1 MTSKIHMSNKEIL
14 FPKEYNLLS
23 ITTPSS
29 HISYASK
36 EFCEVAGFTLNEI
49 INKPHNIVRHPDMP
63 SDAFKDMWAHL
74 KEKKSW
80 MGLVKNRCKNGNYY
94 WVDAFASPI
103 LKNGAIQEYQSV
115 RLCPSREHVKNAE
128 KVYAALKSG
137 NKPLKMNL
145 PRTRLWQRYALT
157 LIPNFAISAAVT
169 QISPLLGLA
178 SFAGMSLI
186 SIYSLTRRLEALTT
200 KARKVFDNPL
210 MELVYTNHIDDIS
223 EIELALKMRQS
234 EINAVIGRIQD
245 SNEKIEALAQSSTSN
260 CQDTVNNITIQS
272 KETAQVANAIQEMSA
287 SVNDIS
293 SSVQTTASATE
304 HTHQI
309 ASEGMLAVTDTVKS
323 IEMLVSQL
331 TNASGVISTLQEHG
345 NTIGSV
351 LTVIQSIAEQ
361 TNLLA
366 LNAAIEAA
374 RAGEQGRGFA
384 VVADEVRALAQRSQE
399 STKEIQEIILHIQSS
414 TQEAVQTI
422 EEGKDLSE
430 VCVDNAKKS
439 GNKLQESLDQVTNI
453 SAQNTQISV
462 AVEQMVKVADEMNT
476 NIQLINNVC
485 LETNSIASGTMEQCQ
500 TLSKTIH
507 SQGDL
512 VSQFRTLS

>member
-1 MTSKIHMSNKEIL
+1 MTSKTHTNNKEIL

-36 EFCEVAGFTLNEI
+36 EFCEVAGFTLDEI
-49 INKPHNIVRHPDMP
+49 VNKPHNIVRHPDMP
-63 SDAFKDMWAHL
+63 SGAFKDMWAHL
-74 KEKKSW
+74 KDKKSW
-80 MGLVKNRCKNGNYY
+80 MGLVKNRCKDGNYY

-103 LKNGAIQEYQSV
+103 LKNGEIKEYQSV
-115 RLCPSREHVKNAE
+115 RLSPSREHVKNAE
-128 KVYAALKSG
+128 KVYAILKSG
-137 NKPLKMNL
+137 KTPLKMKL

-157 LIPNFAISAAVT
+157 LIPNFAISAAVI
-169 QISPLLGLA
+169 QVSPLLGLA
-178 SFAGMSLI
+178 CFATISLI
-186 SIYSLTRRLEALTT
+186 STYALTRRLETLTT
-200 KARKVFDNPL
+200 KARAVFDNPL
-210 MELVYTNHIDDIS
+210 MALVYTNHTDDIS

-245 SNEKIEALAQSSTSN
+245 SNEQIEALAQSSTSN

-272 KETAQVANAIQEMSA
+272 KETAQVANAIQEMNA

-293 SSVQTTASATE
+293 SSVQTTARATE
-304 HTHQI
+304 YTHHV
-309 ASEGMLAVTDTVKS
+309 ASEGMEAVTDTVKS
-323 IEMLVSQL
+323 IEILISQL
-331 TNASGVISTLQEHG
+331 TNASNVIGTLQEHG

-384 VVADEVRALAQRSQE
+384 VVADEVRTLAQRSQE
-399 STKEIQEIILHIQSS
+399 STKEIQEIILYIQSS
-414 TQEAVQTI
+414 TKEAVQAI

-430 VCVDNAKKS
+430 VCVDKAKKS
-439 GNKLQESLDQVTNI
+439 GNKLQESLDQVSSI
-453 SAQNTQISV
+453 SEQNTQISV

-485 LETNSIASGTMEQCQ
+485 LETNSIANGTMEECQ
-500 TLSKTIH
+500 KLSTTIH
-507 SQGDL
+507 SQGSL